1 MDNSV
6 RKVTTQIRK
15 DTWMKNISDRNASGL
30 TIRQWCNLNNVNETS
45 YYYWLKKVRRE
56 IIDSTQLAE
65 ENDLAFVPMLL
76 ESTEPNSSQQQ
87 RNKINTTDS
96 SEITIK
102 VGDMTIEFGKE
113 SSQELIL
120 NVLKVLKNA

>member
-30 TIRQWCNLNNVNETS
+30 TIRQWCNLKNVNETS

>member
-1 MDNSV
+1 MSFF
-6 RKVTTQIRK
+6 
-15 DTWMKNISDRNASGL
+15 L
-30 TIRQWCNLNNVNETS
+30 TEDH
-45 YYYWLKKVRRE
+45 RRE
-56 IIDSTQLAE
+56 IIDSNQLAE

-76 ESTEPNSSQQQ
+76 ESTELNSSQQQ
-87 RNKINTTDS
+87 RNKIKTTDS